1 MKRTAWR
8 TALPRLAA
16 AALAALAG
24 VAVTG
29 APAHATPGDTACT
42 SVTFSYDVNNRVSGV
57 TAATMEFTVT
67 KCEDA
72 GGLASG
78 TTTSLNG
85 TTTTAGDF
93 LFGASVTPGPSVAS
107 TASPGWYEIH
117 QNADLKTCLATKW
130 SPFCFHNEL
139 RFSTGLLP
147 HGEIDAATSSETS
160 DWELVR
166 TR

>member
-1 MKRTAWR
+1 MRRTAWR
-8 TALPRLAA
+8 TAFPRLVA
-16 AALAALAG
+16 AALAGLVS

-42 SVTFSYDVNNRVSGV
+42 SVTFYYDVNNRVSGV